1 MSQRKVL
8 VTGCSSGIGLAICQ
22 SLLAAGHEVLGVAR
36 DPQRGGLDD
45 PRFLLFSIDLSDLKQ
60 LPAQLVELTKQHP
73 DIDAVIA
80 NAGRGQFG
88 GLEEFSYAQ
97 IDDLLDLN
105 LRSQI
110 YLARALLPALR
121 KQPHSD
127 LLFVG
132 SEAAVAGGRH
142 GAVYSASKAALRG
155 FAQALREECSRSGVR
170 VSLIN
175 PGMVRTPFF
184 DQLDFSP
191 GDDSSHALSAQT
203 VAVTV
208 QMVLE
213 APAEAVFD
221 EINLSPLKKVI
232 KKAN

>member
-8 VTGCSSGIGLAICQ
+8 VTGCSSGIGLAVCRR
-22 SLLAAGHEVLGVAR
+22 LLAAGDQVLGVAR
-36 DPQRGGLDD
+36 DPERGGLTE
-45 PRFLLFSIDLSDLKQ
+45 PGFLPIAVDLVDLQQ
-60 LPAQLVELTKQHP
+60 LPVRLAELTKQHP
-73 DIDAVIA
+73 DIDAVVA

-110 YLARALLPALR
+110 YLARALLPGLR
-121 KQPHSD
+121 QRPHSD
-127 LLFVG
+127 LLFMG
-132 SEAAVAGGRH
+132 SEAALAGGRR

-155 FAQALREECSRSGVR
+155 FAQSLREECSRSGVR

-184 DQLDFSP
+184 DELDFAP
-191 GDDSSHALSAQT
+191 GDDISHAITAETVAETVEMVLSA
-203 VAVTV
+203 
-208 QMVLE
+208 
-213 APAEAVFD
+213 APTTVFD

-232 KKAN
+232 EKK